1 MLRNWTDYVLFENFF
16 KKTRNQEELGPL
28 GTQGFTCILRTI
40 SGIHVTRKNLTP
52 RGAGGYVH
60 FWNFS

>member
-28 GTQGFTCILRTI
+28 EAQEVTCILRY
-40 SGIHVTRKNLTP
+40 SCRMHVIKKNCKLRNWTD
-52 RGAGGYVH
+52 YML
-60 FWNFS
+60 F